1 METNKPI
8 KRSKELSPL
17 SREHHDGLLFVWK
30 LREGL
35 RNNTAPAK
43 LKAFTIF
50 YWQQHI
56 KPHFYHEEQV
66 LSKFIPADNPL
77 LKQMQ
82 EEHGMIREIIL
93 RMDEDA
99 SAENFTNLA
108 DIIYK
113 HIRFEERQLFEWV
126 EENLNK
132 EQLQEIYN
140 ELEEHPLCG
149 SDWKDEFWLRK

>member
-1 METNKPI
+1 METKEPL

-17 SREHHDGLLFVWK
+17 SHEHHDGLLFVWK

-35 RNNTAPAK
+35 KNNIAPAR
-43 LKAFTIF
+43 LKDFTIF

-56 KPHFYHEEQV
+56 KPHFYQEEQV
-66 LSKFIPADNPL
+66 LSKFIPIGNL
-77 LKQMQ
+77 LVKQMH
-82 EEHGMIREIIL
+82 EEHALIRELIL
-93 RMDEDA
+93 SLGDDA
-99 SAENFTNLA
+99 SIETFTSLA
-108 DIIYK
+108 DVIYK

>member
-1 METNKPI
+1 MKQPL

-17 SREHHDGLLFVWK
+17 SHEHHDGLLFVWK

-35 RNNTAPAK
+35 RNNIAQAR
-43 LKAFTIF
+43 LKDFTIF

-56 KPHFYHEEQV
+56 KPHFYQEEQL
-66 LSKFIPADNPL
+66 LSKFIPTDNPL

-82 EEHGMIREIIL
+82 EEHALIRELIL
-93 RMDEDA
+93 SLDDDA
-99 SAENFTNLA
+99 SIETFTSLA
-108 DIIYK
+108 DVIYK

-126 EENLNK
+126 EANLNK
-132 EQLQEIYN
+132 EQLQEIYK

-149 SDWKDEFWLRK
+149 SDWKDEFWLKK

>member
-1 METNKPI
+1 METKEPL

-17 SREHHDGLLFVWK
+17 SHEHHDGLLFVWK

-35 RNNTAPAK
+35 KNNIAPAR
-43 LKAFTIF
+43 LKDFTIF

-56 KPHFYHEEQV
+56 KPHFYQEEHV
-66 LSKFIPADNPL
+66 LSKFIPKDNPL

-82 EEHGMIREIIL
+82 EEHALIRELIL
-93 RMDEDA
+93 SLGDDA
-99 SAENFTNLA
+99 SIETFTSLA
-108 DIIYK
+108 DVIYK

>member
-1 METNKPI
+1 METKEPL

-17 SREHHDGLLFVWK
+17 SHEHHDGLLFVWK

-35 RNNTAPAK
+35 KNNIAPAR
-43 LKAFTIF
+43 LKEFTIF

-56 KPHFYHEEQV
+56 KPHFYQEEHV
-66 LSKFIPADNPL
+66 LSKFIPIGNL
-77 LKQMQ
+77 LVKQMH
-82 EEHGMIREIIL
+82 EEHALIRELIL
-93 RMDEDA
+93 SLGDDA
-99 SAENFTNLA
+99 SIETFTSLA
-108 DIIYK
+108 DVIYK

-149 SDWKDEFWLRK
+149 SDWKDEFWSRK